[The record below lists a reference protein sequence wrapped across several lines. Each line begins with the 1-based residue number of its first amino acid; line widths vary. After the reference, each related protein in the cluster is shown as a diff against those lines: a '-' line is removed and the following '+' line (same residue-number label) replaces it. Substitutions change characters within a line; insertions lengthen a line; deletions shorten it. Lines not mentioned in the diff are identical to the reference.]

1 MASGG
6 YGGPYTS
13 SYYQYQPAAAP
24 LYYYAQQPARGGG
37 SGSRPPV
44 HLFLLLATLL
54 LLAATSLYARCE
66 AAVEA
71 VLQQLRPLLVLS
83 PLLLIVAAQLWVA
96 ASGDHG
102 GRGGGALAYLLSQ
115 VAPGDQYHR
124 SGRGA
129 AYGRW
134 DGGSSSSSP
143 WGVALALALVLI
155 LVSYQSSFQEW
166 RLFPLRGR

>member
-6 YGGPYTS
+6 YGGPY
-13 SYYQYQPAAAP
+13 SYYNQPAAAP
-24 LYYYAQQPARGGG
+24 YYYVQRPARGGG
-37 SGSRPPV
+37 GGGSRPPL

-66 AAVEA
+66 AAVESMA
-71 VLQQLRPLLVLS
+71 QQLRPLLILS

-96 ASGDHG
+96 TSGDH
-102 GRGGGALAYLLSQ
+102 RQGGGALAYLLEQ
-115 VAPGDQYHR
+115 VAPADQYYR
-124 SGRGA
+124 SGA
-129 AYGRW
+129 PYGRW
-134 DGGSSSSSP
+134 DGGSSP
-143 WGVALALALVLI
+143 WGVAVVLVLVLI

>member
-6 YGGPYTS
+6 PY
-13 SYYQYQPAAAP
+13 SYYYQPAAAP
-24 LYYYAQQPARGGG
+24 YYAQQTARGGG
-37 SGSRPPV
+37 GGSRPPV

-66 AAVEA
+66 AAVEGM
-71 VLQQLRPLLVLS
+71 VQQLRPLLILS

-96 ASGDHG
+96 TSGDHR

-115 VAPGDQYHR
+115 VTPGDQYYQ
-124 SGRGA
+124 SGHGA
-129 AYGRW
+129 PYGRW
-134 DGGSSSSSP
+134 DGGSSP
-143 WGVALALALVLI
+143 WGVAVVLVLVLI

>member
-6 YGGPYTS
+6 YGYGGPY
-13 SYYQYQPAAAP
+13 SYYQPAAAP
-24 LYYYAQQPARGGG
+24 FYYAQRPARGGG
-37 SGSRPPV
+37 GGGGSRPPL

-66 AAVEA
+66 AAVESMA
-71 VLQQLRPLLVLS
+71 QQLRPLLILS
-83 PLLLIVAAQLWVA
+83 PLLLIVAVQLWVA
-96 ASGDHG
+96 TSGDNQ

-115 VAPGDQYHR
+115 VTPGDRYQ
-124 SGRGA
+124 SGHGA
-129 AYGRW
+129 PYGQW
-134 DGGSSSSSP
+134 DGGSSP
-143 WGVALALALVLI
+143 WGVAVVLVLVLI